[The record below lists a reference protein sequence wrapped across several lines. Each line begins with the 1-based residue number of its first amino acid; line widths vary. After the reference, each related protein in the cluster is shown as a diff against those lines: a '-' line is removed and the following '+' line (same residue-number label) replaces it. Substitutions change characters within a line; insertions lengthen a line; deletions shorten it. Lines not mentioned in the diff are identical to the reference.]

1 MDMDDPHMLHTVAT
15 PGTATAVKKQTKT
28 IAAVD
33 DMWTKSD
40 GARFSF
46 SRPIRGRSSSKS
58 TPLMIKCF
66 PFPPLSSPTL
76 DMDKYRK
83 DGLSAG

>member
-33 DMWTKSD
+33 DMWTKYSD
-40 GARFSF
+40 NV
-46 SRPIRGRSSSKS
+46 
-58 TPLMIKCF
+58 
-66 PFPPLSSPTL
+66 
-76 DMDKYRK
+76 
-83 DGLSAG
+83 GLECC